1 MSTRYSDLESIP
13 EYEDIE
19 STDYLAIE
27 TWSSGTTF
35 QGLSY
40 KYYGTVTL
48 WWAIAHANLV
58 NNPLKVPEVGTR
70 IVIPRR
76 MYIPGEV

>member
-19 STDYLAIE
+19 VDDYLAVE

-35 QGLSY
+35 QGLSFR
-40 KYYGTVTL
+40 YYGTITL
-48 WWAIAHANLV
+48 WWAIAYAN
-58 NNPLKVPEVGTR
+58 NIKNPLDHIEVGTR

-76 MYIPGEV
+76 MYITGEV